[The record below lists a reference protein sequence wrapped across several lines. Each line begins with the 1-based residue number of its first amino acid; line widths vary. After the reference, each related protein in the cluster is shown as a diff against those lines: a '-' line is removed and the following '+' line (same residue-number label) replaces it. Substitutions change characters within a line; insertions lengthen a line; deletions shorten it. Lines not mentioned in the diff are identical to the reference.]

1 MTGLSLAGA
10 EAGLAAGAL
19 GVSALAITLG
29 VSLTTSFGVSLTTG
43 LAISLTTTACA
54 AGCVVSFAAILG
66 VGVEITSVLGI
77 LSSEPFIAIT

>member
-29 VSLTTSFGVSLTTG
+29 VSLTTDFGVSLTTG
-43 LAISLTTTACA
+43 LAISLTTD
-54 AGCVVSFAAILG
+54 L
-66 VGVEITSVLGI
+66 EKITEFIERVKDGI
-77 LSSEPFIAIT
+77 

>member
-29 VSLTTSFGVSLTTG
+29 VSLTTDFGVSLTTG
-43 LAISLTTTACA
+43 LAISLTTGCA

-66 VGVEITSVLGI
+66 VGVEMTSVLGI
-77 LSSEPFIAIT
+77 LSSAPFIAIT